1 MLFKNFA
8 EHLERLEKISSRLA
22 ITDEVVRLLKKLS
35 TEEVAGAIYIL
46 MGRLEPTIPALNL
59 TSVGRCSLGPSANF
73 PLRKRKSVGGLQR
86 KGDVGEVM
94 MDLPPRCLPIKTVG
108 KRGLRAT
115 TLDC

>member
-46 MGRLEPTIPALNL
+46 MGRLEPTYTGLEFNL
-59 TSVGRCSLGPSANF
+59 GWKML
-73 PLRKRKSVGGLQR
+73 
-86 KGDVGEVM
+86 
-94 MDLPPRCLPIKTVG
+94 
-108 KRGLRAT
+108 LRAIGELSAEKNEKVLAMAAASAKT
-115 TLDC
+115 GV